1 MIPITLLN
9 KAMVVGEVF
18 VGGSEVAVEEED
30 VDSGVVEGE
39 ALGEVVVV
47 GGEGEEDSNPI
58 KEMALLF

>member
-1 MIPITLLN
+1 M
-9 KAMVVGEVF
+9 VGEVF
-18 VGGSEVAVEEED
+18 VGVSEVAVEEED